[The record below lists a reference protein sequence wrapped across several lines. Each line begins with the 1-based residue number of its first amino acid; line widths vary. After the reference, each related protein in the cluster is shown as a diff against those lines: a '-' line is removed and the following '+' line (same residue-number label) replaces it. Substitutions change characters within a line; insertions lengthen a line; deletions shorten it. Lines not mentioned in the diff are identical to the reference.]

1 MRVFEGIPVSP
12 GVAIGPASILRTED
26 SLPPHR
32 TVPPSQIDAEI
43 QRYRAATAA
52 AQGELGQTTEQADL
66 PHAVRSIAASHREL
80 LNDPTLLGAIEE
92 TIRNGRTT
100 ADWAVAVVFHKW
112 IERFRALEDEFF
124 RQRHVDLVDLRRR
137 VLRRLYLP
145 QAGEEPSEE
154 RPAILVARDL
164 TPSAVAELKRKGIL
178 GLASEYGGATSHSAI
193 VAKSLGIPAVFGLG
207 HAVSEIDPGARVV
220 LDGEQGIL
228 VVQPDAPT
236 LNRYR
241 ELQGRLAQ
249 RTLVLRRISQLPA
262 ETLDGWPVT
271 VLGNIEFPFE
281 IVEAVANGADGIG
294 LYRTEFLYAG
304 RTSPPGEE
312 AHLQAYREAL
322 GHLRGRP
329 LTIRTFDFGA
339 DKFAAELGM
348 PAEANP
354 FLGCRSIRY
363 SFARPDLFRTQL
375 RAILRASAEGRI
387 DLLLPMISSVTELR
401 RACAL
406 LDQVKEELHAER
418 IPFNPELRTGV
429 MVEIPAAAVG
439 ADLLAREVDFFS
451 IGTNDLTQYT
461 LAVDRTNERV
471 AALFRPGNPAIL
483 RLLQQ
488 IVREGERAKI
498 SVSMCGEM
506 AAETSYALLLLGLGI
521 RQFSVAPA
529 LVPQVKRVVRGV
541 ARRTAASIARQAL
554 LLSTPEDVD
563 AYLADETSRLLGE
576 P

>member
-1 MRVFEGIPVSP
+1 MRVYQGIPVSP

-26 SLPPHR
+26 SLPPRR
-32 TVPPSQIDAEI
+32 TIPAAQIEAEI
-43 QRYRAATAA
+43 QRYRAATSA
-52 AQGELGQTTEQADL
+52 AQAELGHTTDQADL
-66 PHAVRSIAASHREL
+66 PHAVRSIAASHREF
-80 LNDPTLLGAIEE
+80 LNDPTLLGEIEE

-100 ADWAVAVVFHKW
+100 AEWAVAVVFHKW
-112 IERFRALEDEFF
+112 IERFRALKDEFF
-124 RQRHVDLVDLRRR
+124 RQRHVDLIDLRRR

-145 QAGEEPSEE
+145 EPGEEPSEE
-154 RPAILVARDL
+154 RPAILVTKDL

-228 VVQPDAPT
+228 VAHPDGAT
-236 LNRYR
+236 LHRYK
-241 ELQGRLAQ
+241 ELQGRLAR
-249 RTLVLRRISQLPA
+249 RTRILHRISQLPA
-262 ETLDGWPVT
+262 ETPDGWPVT
-271 VLGNIEFPFE
+271 VMGNIEFPFE
-281 IVEAVANGADGIG
+281 VVEAVSNGADGIG

-304 RTSPPGEE
+304 RTTPPAEE
-312 AHLQAYREAL
+312 DHLEAYREAL
-322 GHLRGRP
+322 AHLRGRP

-406 LDQVKEELHAER
+406 LDQVKQELHAER

-429 MVEIPAAAVG
+429 MMEIPAAAVG

-488 IVREGERAKI
+488 IVREGERHKI

-529 LVPQVKRVVRGV
+529 LVPQVKRVARGV
-541 ARRTAASIARQAL
+541 ARRTAAAIAREAL

-563 AYLADETSRLLGE
+563 AYLAEQTSRVLGE
-576 P
+576 V